1 MEKISEAAYEIA
13 IGSLQMQSKR
23 LFILCIILIAVLVG
37 TNGAWLYYESQF
49 SDTVMTQEV
58 ESDGDSSVIVNGT
71 ADGDISYG
79 GESKTD
85 DQNKATESP

>member
-23 LFILCIILIAVLVG
+23 LFILCIILIVVLVG
-37 TNGAWLYYESQF
+37 TNGAWLYYEKQF
-49 SDTVMTQEV
+49 EDISMTQETST
-58 ESDGDSSVIVNGT
+58 EGGGDAIVNG
-71 ADGDISYG
+71 AIGDINNY

-85 DQNKATESP
+85 N

>member
-37 TNGAWLYYESQF
+37 TNGAWLYYEKQF
-49 SDTVMTQEV
+49 EDISMTQETST
-58 ESDGDSSVIVNGT
+58 EGGGDAIVNG
-71 ADGDISYG
+71 AIGDINNY

-85 DQNKATESP
+85 N